1 MISWIGAD
9 GAHPNVLWNDVEC
22 GDYRADLPLWE
33 ELAAPLGKDDAI
45 LELGCGAGRV
55 VRHLARRLPPL
66 VIGIERDPNMVVAVW
81 DRCRDIAGDAE
92 IADVRGFDLH
102 ARFELVL
109 APMQLIQLLP
119 ERADRVCCLSC
130 VADHLE
136 PGGRAAFAIVEEI
149 SAPPHGEVAPPVPD
163 VKQHEG
169 SVYSSLPL
177 PPEVRDGE
185 IVLRRLRQTIAPDGK
200 LSEETDEVV
209 LQELTAGTLEREA
222 AEMGLVPIGRREI
235 PPTDVHVGS
244 TVVLFEA
251 PAAGG
256 GKALR

>member
-1 MISWIGAD
+1 MISERVIW
-9 GAHPNVLWNDVEC
+9 HDVEC
-22 GDYRADLPLWE
+22 GDYKADLSLWE
-33 ELAAPLGKDDAI
+33 ELVAEGGAPI
-45 LELGCGAGRV
+45 LELGCGTGRV
-55 VRHLARRLPPL
+55 VLHLARTTGKLTVGL
-66 VIGIERDPNMVVAVW
+66 ESDDELIGAVW
-81 DRCRDIAGDAE
+81 ERARGLEGDAE
-92 IADVRGFDLH
+92 LGDVRGFDLR

-149 SAPPHGEVAPPVPD
+149 SAPPDGEVAPPVPD

-209 LQELTAGTLEREA
+209 LQELTAETLEQEA
-222 AEMGLVPIGRREI
+222 AEMDLVPIGRREI

-244 TVVLFEA
+244 TVVLLEA
-251 PAAGG
+251 P
-256 GKALR
+256 